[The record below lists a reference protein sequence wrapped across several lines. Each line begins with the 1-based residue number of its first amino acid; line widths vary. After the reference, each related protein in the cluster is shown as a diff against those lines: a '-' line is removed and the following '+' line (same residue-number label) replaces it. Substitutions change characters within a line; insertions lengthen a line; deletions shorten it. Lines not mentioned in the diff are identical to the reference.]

1 MCDACHG
8 CGKKLEISD
17 DICEKR
23 DIDKQKWLILCD
35 ECYKIESEKDST
47 LELIKFIKGKIDK
60 LCWKELDIVVDVLEK
75 RFENNKIN
83 KKEVNYNK

>member
-1 MCDACHG
+1 MSDVCRG
-8 CGKKLEISD
+8 CGKKLDISE
-17 DICEKR
+17 DICEKW

-47 LELIKFIKGKIDK
+47 LELIKFIKGKINK

-75 RFENNKIN
+75 RFKNN
-83 KKEVNYNK
+83 